1 MPVSVLLS
9 PASKIPFPGKR
20 RQSTAETGSNGQAN
34 LRHFIQRTQWAY
46 AGKPPRPGDFSGRV
60 VHFRSKDA
68 DAAIEKASTLLKI
81 DPERL
86 MAARI
91 AEKD

>member
-1 MPVSVLLS
+1 MTSASISAASTRLS
-9 PASKIPFPGKR
+9 ASRYHP
-20 RQSTAETGSNGQAN
+20 
-34 LRHFIQRTQWAY
+34 
-46 AGKPPRPGDFSGRV
+46 AGKPPRPGDFPGRV
-60 VHFRSKDA
+60 VHSRAKDA

-86 MAARI
+86 MAVRI

>member
-1 MPVSVLLS
+1 M
-9 PASKIPFPGKR
+9 AS
-20 RQSTAETGSNGQAN
+20 
-34 LRHFIQRTQWAY
+34 HFFSALIQNFHAD
-46 AGKPPRPGDFSGRV
+46 KHRPGIIPPANRPDRVISRGRV
-60 VHFRSKDA
+60 VHSRAKDA

-86 MAARI
+86 MAVRI